1 MDKNLFDSPAYKR
14 TRTAYILQAMFEYF
28 ISILVTD
35 AFIAKIL
42 EYLGV
47 SEANIGVITTI
58 ISLAMAFQLG
68 SLWLSKVKV
77 SVKKL
82 SLFFSTLSQLLFA
95 LLYLIPFFTI
105 NDVTKRYIAVGF
117 IVIAYFSLY
126 IFSPIHYRWAYK
138 FVAPEHR
145 ARFSAAKEML
155 SLAAGS
161 TFSIIIG
168 IIIDRFEGLG
178 KLESAFIFIAASA
191 FVVSICNFVC
201 IITMK
206 DEPKEE
212 TQENTKNKAK
222 LSDVMKN
229 TFGNKSFRVCL
240 YALCLWEFTRY
251 FQLGFMG
258 SFKNTLVSGSGLFDN
273 PMVAVQVIN
282 LAGHGVR
289 LLLSFPIAKYSD
301 RKGYAK
307 GMQIG
312 LIIAACAFLVNTF
325 TSTSTWFL
333 IIIYTILHNA
343 CYVGITANGFNI
355 LYSYVDNTYFAQALA
370 IKNCIAG
377 LCGFG
382 AAIVAGKLLS
392 YVQANGNS
400 IFGIPV
406 FGQQVLSA
414 VSLVLTVIVLLYVR
428 FVVTKQKQ
436 VGSKY

>member
-1 MDKNLFDSPAYKR
+1 MDSKIFDSVEYKR
-14 TRTAYILQAMFEYF
+14 TRAAYVMQAMFEYF

-42 EYLGV
+42 DYLGV

-58 ISLAMAFQLG
+58 ISLAMFFQLG
-68 SLWLSKVKV
+68 SLLLAKARI
-77 SVKKL
+77 SVKKM
-82 SLFFSTLSQLLFA
+82 SLFFSTVSQLLFS
-95 LLYLIPFFTI
+95 LLYLIPFFSI
-105 NDVTKRYIAVGF
+105 PDATKRYVAVTF
-117 IVIAYFSLY
+117 IVVAYFSLY
-126 IFSPIHYRWAYK
+126 IFSPIHYKWAYK
-138 FVAPEHR
+138 FVRGEER
-145 ARFSAAKEML
+145 ARYSATKEMI

-161 TFSIIIG
+161 TFSIIVG
-168 IIIDRFEGLG
+168 IIIDRFEGLDN
-178 KLESAFIFIAASA
+178 LEGAFTFIAVSAFI
-191 FVVSICNFVC
+191 VSVCNFIC
-201 IITMK
+201 ILMMK

-212 TQENTKNKAK
+212 RVDSEKMK

-229 TFGNKSFRVCL
+229 TFGNKGFRVCL
-240 YALCLWEFTRY
+240 YALSLWEFTRY

-258 SFKNTLVSGSGLFDN
+258 SFKNTMIEGSGVFSS
-273 PMVAVQVIN
+273 PMLVVQIIN

-289 LLLSFPIAKYSD
+289 LLLSYPIAKYSD

-312 LIIAACAFLVNTF
+312 LIIAACAFLINSF
-325 TSTSTWFL
+325 TSTSTWYL
-333 IIIYTILHNA
+333 IIVYTILHNA

-382 AAIVAGKLLS
+382 AAIVAGKLLT
-392 YVQANGNS
+392 YVNNNG
-400 IFGIPV
+400 IFGMTL

-414 VSLVLTVIVLLYVR
+414 VSLVLTVVVFVFVR
-428 FVVTKQKQ
+428 FVVSKQKKSE
-436 VGSKY
+436 SKY

>member
-1 MDKNLFDSPAYKR
+1 MDKMELDSPACKR
-14 TRTAYILQAMFEYF
+14 TRGAYILQAMFEYF

-42 EYLGV
+42 DYLGV

-68 SLWLSKVKV
+68 SLFLSKLKV
-77 SVKKL
+77 SVKKM
-82 SLFFSTLSQLLFA
+82 SLFFSTLSQLLFS
-95 LLYLIPFFTI
+95 LLYLVPFFTI
-105 NDVTKRYIAVGF
+105 ESGAKRTIAVVF
-117 IVIAYFSLY
+117 IVVAYFSLY

-138 FVAPEHR
+138 FVAPEKR
-145 ARFSAAKEML
+145 ARFSAVKEML
-155 SLAAGS
+155 SLGAGS
-161 TFSIIIG
+161 AFSIIIG

-178 KLESAFIFIAASA
+178 KPEGAFLFIAASA
-191 FVVSICNFVC
+191 FIISICNFVC
-201 IITMK
+201 TLVMK
-206 DEPKEE
+206 DEPREKQEE
-212 TQENTKNKAK
+212 QSKVKAK
-222 LSDVMKN
+222 DVMKN
-229 TFGNKSFRVCL
+229 TFGNKGFRVCL
-240 YALCLWEFTRY
+240 YALSLWEFTRY

-258 SFKNTLVSGSGLFDN
+258 SFKNTLISGSGVFDN
-273 PMVAVQVIN
+273 PMVAVQIIN
-282 LAGHGVR
+282 LAGHGMR
-289 LLLSFPIAKYSD
+289 LLLSLPIAKYSD

-312 LIIAACAFLVNTF
+312 LLLAACAYLVNSF
-325 TSTSTWFL
+325 TSTSTWYL
-333 IIIYTILHNA
+333 IIVYTILHNA

-382 AAIVAGKLLS
+382 AAIVAGRLLA
-392 YVQANGNS
+392 YVQNNGNS

-414 VSLVLTVIVLLYVR
+414 VSLVLTIVVLLYVR

-436 VGSKY
+436 TGSKY

>member
-1 MDKNLFDSPAYKR
+1 MDSKIFDSVEYKR
-14 TRTAYILQAMFEYF
+14 TRAAYVMQAMFEYF

-42 EYLGV
+42 DYLGV

-58 ISLAMAFQLG
+58 ISLAMFFQLG
-68 SLWLSKVKV
+68 SLLLAKARI
-77 SVKKL
+77 SVKKM
-82 SLFFSTLSQLLFA
+82 SLFFSTVSQLLFS
-95 LLYLIPFFTI
+95 LLYLIPFFSI
-105 NDVTKRYIAVGF
+105 PDATKRYVAVTF
-117 IVIAYFSLY
+117 IVVAYFSLY
-126 IFSPIHYRWAYK
+126 IFSPIHYKWAYK
-138 FVAPEHR
+138 FVRGEER
-145 ARFSAAKEML
+145 ARYSATKEMI

-161 TFSIIIG
+161 TFSIIVG

-178 KLESAFIFIAASA
+178 NLEGAFTFIAVSAFI
-191 FVVSICNFVC
+191 VSVCNFIC
-201 IITMK
+201 ILMMK

-212 TQENTKNKAK
+212 RVDSEKMK

-229 TFGNKSFRVCL
+229 TFGNKGFRVCL
-240 YALCLWEFTRY
+240 YALSLWEFTRY

-258 SFKNTLVSGSGLFDN
+258 SFKNTMIEGSGIFSS
-273 PMVAVQVIN
+273 PMLVVQIIN

-289 LLLSFPIAKYSD
+289 LLLSYPIAKYSD

-312 LIIAACAFLVNTF
+312 LIIAACAFLINSF
-325 TSTSTWFL
+325 TSTSTWYL
-333 IIIYTILHNA
+333 IIVYTILHNA

-382 AAIVAGKLLS
+382 SAILAGKLLT
-392 YVQANGNS
+392 YVNNNG
-400 IFGIPV
+400 IFGMTL

-414 VSLVLTVIVLLYVR
+414 VSLVLTVVVFVFVR
-428 FVVTKQKQ
+428 FVVSKQKKSE
-436 VGSKY
+436 SKY

>member
-1 MDKNLFDSPAYKR
+1 MDSKIFDSMEYKR
-14 TRTAYILQAMFEYF
+14 TRVAYIMQAMFEYF

-42 EYLGV
+42 DYLGV

-58 ISLAMAFQLG
+58 ISLAMFFQLG
-68 SLWLSKVKV
+68 SLLLAKSRI
-77 SVKKL
+77 SVKKMVL
-82 SLFFSTLSQLLFA
+82 LFSTVSQLLFS

-105 NDVTKRYIAVGF
+105 SDVTKRYVAVIF

-126 IFSPIHYRWAYK
+126 IFSPIHYKWAYK
-138 FVAPEHR
+138 FVRGEER
-145 ARFSAAKEML
+145 ARYSATKEMI

-161 TFSIIIG
+161 TFSIIVG

-178 KLESAFIFIAASA
+178 NLEGAFTFIAVSAFI
-191 FVVSICNFVC
+191 VSICNFIC
-201 IITMK
+201 ILMMK

-212 TQENTKNKAK
+212 RVDSEKLK

-229 TFGNKSFRVCL
+229 TFGNKGFRVCL
-240 YALCLWEFTRY
+240 YALSLWEFTRY

-258 SFKNTLVSGSGLFDN
+258 SFKNTMIEGSGVFSS
-273 PMVAVQVIN
+273 PMLVVQIIN

-289 LLLSFPIAKYSD
+289 LLLSYPIAKYSD

-312 LIIAACAFLVNTF
+312 LIIAACAFLCNTF
-325 TSTSTWFL
+325 TSTSTWYL

-382 AAIVAGKLLS
+382 AAIVAGKLLT
-392 YVQANGNS
+392 YVNNNG
-400 IFGIPV
+400 IFGMTL

-414 VSLVLTVIVLLYVR
+414 VSLVLTIIVFVFVR
-428 FVVTKQKQ
+428 FVVSKQKKSE
-436 VGSKY
+436 SKY

>member
-1 MDKNLFDSPAYKR
+1 MDSKIFDSVEYKR
-14 TRTAYILQAMFEYF
+14 TRVAYVMQAMFEYF

-42 EYLGV
+42 DYLGV

-58 ISLAMAFQLG
+58 ISLAMFFQLG
-68 SLWLSKVKV
+68 SLLLAKSRI
-77 SVKKL
+77 SVKKMVL
-82 SLFFSTLSQLLFA
+82 LFSTVSQLLFS

-105 NDVTKRYIAVGF
+105 SDVTKRYVAVIF

-126 IFSPIHYRWAYK
+126 IFSPIHYKWAYK
-138 FVAPEHR
+138 FVRSEQR
-145 ARFSAAKEML
+145 ARYSAAKEMI
-155 SLAAGS
+155 SLGAGS
-161 TFSIIIG
+161 TFSIIVG

-178 KLESAFIFIAASA
+178 NLEGAFTFIAMSAFI
-191 FVVSICNFVC
+191 VSICNFIC
-201 IITMK
+201 ILMMK

-212 TQENTKNKAK
+212 RVDSEKLK

-229 TFGNKSFRVCL
+229 TFGNKGFRVCL
-240 YALCLWEFTRY
+240 YALSLWEFTRY

-258 SFKNTLVSGSGLFDN
+258 SFKNTMIEGSGVFSS
-273 PMVAVQVIN
+273 PMLVVQIIN

-289 LLLSFPIAKYSD
+289 LLLSYPIAKYSD

-312 LIIAACAFLVNTF
+312 LIIAACAFLCNTF
-325 TSTSTWFL
+325 TSTSTWYL

-382 AAIVAGKLLS
+382 AAIVAGKLLT
-392 YVQANGNS
+392 YVNNNG
-400 IFGIPV
+400 IFGMKL

-414 VSLVLTVIVLLYVR
+414 VSLVLTVVVFVFVR
-428 FVVTKQKQ
+428 FVVSKQKKSE
-436 VGSKY
+436 SKY

>member
-1 MDKNLFDSPAYKR
+1 MDSKIFDSVEYKR
-14 TRTAYILQAMFEYF
+14 TRAAYVMQAMFEYF

-42 EYLGV
+42 DYLGV

-58 ISLAMAFQLG
+58 ISLAMFFQLG
-68 SLWLSKVKV
+68 SLLLAKSRI
-77 SVKKL
+77 SVKKM
-82 SLFFSTLSQLLFA
+82 SLFFSTVSQLLFS
-95 LLYLIPFFTI
+95 LLYLIPFFSI
-105 NDVTKRYIAVGF
+105 PDATKRYVAVTF
-117 IVIAYFSLY
+117 IVVAYFSLY
-126 IFSPIHYRWAYK
+126 IFSPIHYKWAYK
-138 FVAPEHR
+138 FVRGEER
-145 ARFSAAKEML
+145 ARYSATKEMI

-161 TFSIIIG
+161 TFSIIVG
-168 IIIDRFEGLG
+168 IIIDRFEGLDN
-178 KLESAFIFIAASA
+178 LEGAFTFIAVSAFI
-191 FVVSICNFVC
+191 VSVCNFIC
-201 IITMK
+201 ILMMK

-212 TQENTKNKAK
+212 RVDSEKMK

-229 TFGNKSFRVCL
+229 TFGNKGFRVCL
-240 YALCLWEFTRY
+240 YALSLWEFTRY

-258 SFKNTLVSGSGLFDN
+258 SFKNTMIEGSGVFSS
-273 PMVAVQVIN
+273 PMLVVQIIN

-289 LLLSFPIAKYSD
+289 LLLSYPIAKYSD

-312 LIIAACAFLVNTF
+312 LIIAACAFLINSF
-325 TSTSTWFL
+325 TSTSTWYL
-333 IIIYTILHNA
+333 IIVYTILHNA

-382 AAIVAGKLLS
+382 AAIVAGKLLT
-392 YVQANGNS
+392 YVNNNG
-400 IFGIPV
+400 IFGMTL

-414 VSLVLTVIVLLYVR
+414 VSLVLTVVVFVFVR
-428 FVVTKQKQ
+428 FVVSKQKKSE
-436 VGSKY
+436 SKY